1 MKGFTPH
8 RIMVPVNGAQTDDE
22 AVRLGCRLARRE
34 RANVLVVT
42 VLEIR
47 RGLALGTVQGS
58 ETGRAEELLDHAE
71 QVAAELETEIET
83 ELLQA
88 REAGP
93 AIVEEITHWKAD
105 LVVVGMPFRQ
115 RFGEFHMGRTAP
127 YVLRHA
133 PCRALLFREPPTGVA
148 GPAPA

>member
-1 MKGFTPH
+1 MVGFTPQ
-8 RIMVPVNGAQTDDE
+8 RILVPVNGAATDAE
-22 AVRLGCRLARRE
+22 AVRLGCRLARRGKA
-34 RANVLVVT
+34 RVLVVT

-47 RGLALGTVQGS
+47 RSLALGTVQDA
-58 ETGRAEELLDHAE
+58 EMDRAEKLVEEAE
-71 QVAAELETEIET
+71 RLAHELETEIET

-93 AIVEEITHWKAD
+93 AIVEEIAHWKAD

-127 YVLRHA
+127 YLLRHA
-133 PCRALLFREPPTGVA
+133 PCRALLFREPPQPG
-148 GPAPA
+148 